1 MNYSKDRQERN
12 VLEKEYFD
20 ETLRRLKEVTG
31 DKFNAG
37 HGINHEKK
45 DGEHNAKYI
54 AAPSQEQIWQYNM
67 IVDMSQVEIDDTHL
81 MLKTKEMDIDG
92 YKKESEKFLEQNRGR
107 LAWDTY
113 ELQLAQERVLNQR
126 LRTNLLKKNGND
138 VDQLIDEASQA
149 AYDEYNSDSQFKL
162 AGEKKFGT

>member
-1 MNYSKDRQERN
+1 LQEDPAIYSKTALKLEIGHNAKKELILMNYSKDRQERN

-92 YKKESEKFLEQNRGR
+92 YKKESEKFLE
-107 LAWDTY
+107 
-113 ELQLAQERVLNQR
+113 
-126 LRTNLLKKNGND
+126 
-138 VDQLIDEASQA
+138 
-149 AYDEYNSDSQFKL
+149 
-162 AGEKKFGT
+162 